1 MKDSYCE
8 WRCRAITPIWTG
20 DTDRKGDRLIPSGLL
35 GSVRWWFEVLVRGMG
50 GSACDP
56 TDPDSRCPDKQG
68 HRCVVCEI
76 FGCTG
81 WARKLQFKI
90 VDGNGLQ
97 VQAAIVKDQEF
108 IFHFTPLQTI
118 RDEEWA
124 LLDLTLGLIAD
135 YGAIGG
141 RTVFKPSDEEH
152 RENMLQHRD
161 YGLIEIMSRPDIK
174 VEEGQL
180 RSYVKQSHWRN
191 VDHGDYD
198 WASLDN
204 FWCVNGKH
212 LARQNK
218 DNSNFNRVVG
228 RDERKTCK
236 SCGGVHDPPNKCPKN
251 KRYPHR
257 HSEDLI
263 SKNRTNQWIAG
274 DKRESK
280 KVFSFKH
287 LQRTFGFVKPEVID
301 FNEMK
306 ERLSEAWPDL
316 RDDEFCQG
324 SDMLKSLIRSSGGAP

>member
-1 MKDSYCE
+1 
-8 WRCRAITPIWTG
+8 
-20 DTDRKGDRLIPSGLL
+20 
-35 GSVRWWFEVLVRGMG
+35 
-50 GSACDP
+50 
-56 TDPDSRCPDKQG
+56 
-68 HRCVVCEI
+68 
-76 FGCTG
+76 
-81 WARKLQFKI
+81 